1 MKRESRPYVTTA
13 NVAMFGNV
21 NSAVKN
27 ASRITGN
34 ALIQIVTRWG
44 IFRRNRMSRES
55 ETLNTIGETM
65 EMMIGDV
72 QKPSLYLLPI
82 LSQIALSLAVIADCM
97 REEQHG

>member
-1 MKRESRPYVTTA
+1 
-13 NVAMFGNV
+13 
-21 NSAVKN
+21 
-27 ASRITGN
+27 
-34 ALIQIVTRWG
+34 
-44 IFRRNRMSRES
+44 MSRES

-97 REEQHG
+97 MEGQDG